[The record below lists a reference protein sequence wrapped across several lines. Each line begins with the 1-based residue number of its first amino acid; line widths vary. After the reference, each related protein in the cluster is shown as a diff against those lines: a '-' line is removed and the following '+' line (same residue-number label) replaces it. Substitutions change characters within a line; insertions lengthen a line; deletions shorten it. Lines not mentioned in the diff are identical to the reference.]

1 MSSLIQEFI
10 PDVDAPPFYSSI
22 FHDSFQM
29 GSFVHLIQPSQ
40 DPKTTT
46 VVRLL
51 KWIPHGIKVQIFY
64 PLFPKEKLRCH
75 PNPPKHNKIP
85 LPTAQGRNNIELYM
99 SNEVMELINPREDG
113 LPLRLREIF
122 YPAFV
127 FSLTDLDS
135 PANRWAYGVENVF
148 VVRYKQH
155 SERGLVP
162 IPENCLRFMVSH
174 DTTRSHLI
182 CPPRSCHL
190 NIWTGLF
197 LIRKAISKMLNR
209 RSGQAEEK
217 ETNALTIGHIPVE
230 TYNYISLLLSRAH
243 RSRCVHK
250 PFKASETY
258 LDITNRFT
266 RRKSRIQFES
276 GVIRFATKA
285 DLDKLRTIMG
295 FGSTYGSTEIRPTL
309 YHGDKGLS
317 LKRGHSL
324 TIIAGGPVPEEPVPF
339 KKRTKEQRIE
349 LSFSQFSCRVT
360 VSFQRYLY
368 DTSRAGVIK
377 VPPPTTHLEL
387 TLKGQLPLLNHA
399 PQVND
404 NAPQDNEN
412 LPSPVPKRRV
422 PEYIQVGL
430 ITPTGSPRAS
440 PQPSLRDS
448 PERTTEDVVPEHSSA
463 IDPSDLSIIQGE
475 QFHLEDT
482 VWEVLD
488 IFSPKDVSRTVLLE
502 VNTGDLYTTRKP
514 EPPGGFDFPDD
525 EIRMLGTI
533 PASETYHIAIGAC
546 AGEEYDDRKPHC
558 QQKTKILELTDEVH
572 EAIRNYR

>member
-1 MSSLIQEFI
+1 MIQRTTQDCPLMYRNLLLLLHITIHLSCRGRNFRSNMSSLIQEFI
-10 PDVDAPPFYSSI
+10 PDVDAPPFYSAI

-29 GSFVHLIQPSQ
+29 GSFVHLILPSQ
-40 DPKTTT
+40 EPRTTT

-51 KWIPHGIKVQIFY
+51 KWVPHGIKVQLFY

-75 PNPPKHNKIP
+75 PNLPKHDKTP
-85 LPTAQGRNNIELYM
+85 LPSTQGRNNIELYM

-113 LPLRLREIF
+113 FPLKLREIL

-155 SERGLVP
+155 SERGLVS

-174 DTTRSHLI
+174 DTTRSHLV

-197 LIRKAISKMLNR
+197 LIRKAISKILNR

-217 ETNALTIGHIPVE
+217 ETSALTIGHIPVE

-266 RRKSRIQFES
+266 RRKARIQFES
-276 GVIRFATKA
+276 GVMRFLTTA
-285 DLDKLRTIMG
+285 DLDKLRTILG
-295 FGSTYGSTEIRPTL
+295 FGATYGSTEVRPTL
-309 YHGDKGLS
+309 YHGDKGLC

-324 TIIAGGPVPEEPVPF
+324 TVIAGCPIPEEAPPF
-339 KKRTKEQRIE
+339 KRRSKEQRVD

-368 DTSRAGVIK
+368 DTSRSGVIK
-377 VPPPTTHLEL
+377 VPPPTEHLKL
-387 TLKGQLPLLNHA
+387 CLKGQLPLLNHT
-399 PQVND
+399 PQVIHK
-404 NAPQDNEN
+404 
-412 LPSPVPKRRV
+412 S
-422 PEYIQVGL
+422 
-430 ITPTGSPRAS
+430 TGHIFVT
-440 PQPSLRDS
+440 QWVKL
-448 PERTTEDVVPEHSSA
+448 
-463 IDPSDLSIIQGE
+463 
-475 QFHLEDT
+475 FHT
-482 VWEVLD
+482 
-488 IFSPKDVSRTVLLE
+488 
-502 VNTGDLYTTRKP
+502 N
-514 EPPGGFDFPDD
+514 
-525 EIRMLGTI
+525 
-533 PASETYHIAIGAC
+533 
-546 AGEEYDDRKPHC
+546 
-558 QQKTKILELTDEVH
+558 
-572 EAIRNYR
+572 